1 MTISRRDVLSGGVA
15 LGGLGAAGLAGAS
28 LGLGLPGR
36 AMAGAPK
43 PGQDGGGQGRNGP
56 VVVASANGLGA
67 VERAYALMA
76 NKTNPADPADA
87 VVAGVTLVEDD
98 PDDLSVGYGGLPNEE
113 GVIQLDASVMH
124 GPTHKSGAVACIEGI
139 RNPAAVA
146 LLVLKRTDHCLIV
159 GEGARKFALAHGFKE
174 EELMTD
180 RTRALWMRWKAN
192 LNDRDDW
199 LDDDQLD
206 WDPQDPMNR
215 GRGPIG
221 NNGAGRNG
229 PGSNE
234 IGDELK
240 KLAADHDVRWRHG
253 VPYTTGTINCCAV
266 DRNGDVASCTTTS
279 GLSWKIPGRVGD
291 SPITG
296 AGMCCDNEVGAAG
309 ATGRG
314 EAVILN
320 CGGFSIV
327 RAMERGLSP
336 TEACLE
342 VAGDIV
348 RRTKE
353 KRLRG
358 EDGRVNFDV
367 KLYAVRKDGAFGS
380 ASIMPGGRFAVC
392 DAAGARIER
401 CASVYE

>member
-1 MTISRRDVLSGGVA
+1 MAPTRRDVLSTSLAIPAMLAFPSVA
-15 LGGLGAAGLAGAS
+15 LSNTRRRQAA
-28 LGLGLPGR
+28 PGDDHR
-36 AMAGAPK
+36 
-43 PGQDGGGQGRNGP
+43 GP
-56 VVVASANGLGA
+56 VAIASANGIPA
-67 VERAYALMA
+67 VERAYAMMQEG
-76 NKTNPADPADA
+76 ADPADA
-87 VVAGVTLVEDD
+87 AVAGVTIVEDD
-98 PDDLSVGYGGLPNEE
+98 PSDLSVGYGGLPNEE

-139 RNPAAVA
+139 KNPAAVA

-159 GEGARKFALAHGFKE
+159 GEGAKRFAMANGFKE
-174 EELMTD
+174 EDLMTD
-180 RTRALWMRWKAN
+180 RTRQIWMRWKAN
-192 LNDRDDW
+192 LNNRDDW
-199 LDDDQLD
+199 LDEDQMD
-206 WDPQDPMNR
+206 WDARDPMNR

-221 NNGAGRNG
+221 SSEAAT
-229 PGSNE
+229 
-234 IGDELK
+234 ELER
-240 KLAADHDVRWRHG
+240 LAADHDVRWRNG
-253 VPYTTGTINCCAV
+253 VAYTTGTINCCTV
-266 DRNGDVASCTTTS
+266 DGSGDVASCTTTS

-296 AGMCCDNEVGAAG
+296 AGMYCDNEVGAAG

-327 RAMERGLSP
+327 RAMERGLTP

-367 KLYAVRKDGAFGS
+367 KLYAARKDGAYGG
-380 ASIMPGGRFAVC
+380 ASIRPGGRFAVC
-392 DAAGARIER
+392 DAKGARIEA
-401 CASVYE
+401 CPSVYS

>member
-1 MTISRRDVLSGGVA
+1 MALSRRDVLS
-15 LGGLGAAGLAGAS
+15 AGLATS
-28 LGLGLPGR
+28 VGLALSPSVLARTRLRPMRGDR
-36 AMAGAPK
+36 HA
-43 PGQDGGGQGRNGP
+43 GP
-56 VVVASANGLGA
+56 VAIASANGLPA
-67 VERAYALMA
+67 TERAYQLISEGS
-76 NKTNPADPADA
+76 DPVDA
-87 VVAGVTLVEDD
+87 IVAGVTIVEDD
-98 PDDLSVGYGGLPNEE
+98 ADDLSVGYGGLPNEE

-124 GPTHKSGAVACIEGI
+124 GQTHKSGAVACIENI
-139 RNPAAVA
+139 KNPAAVA

-159 GEGARKFALAHGFKE
+159 GEGAKRFALANGFKE
-174 EELMTD
+174 EDLMTD
-180 RTRALWMRWKAN
+180 RTRRLWLRWKAN
-192 LNDRDDW
+192 QNDRDDW

-206 WDPQDPMNR
+206 WDPRDEKNS

-221 NNGAGRNG
+221 AN
-229 PGSNE
+229 P
-234 IGDELK
+234 IGDEMTR
-240 KLAADHDVRWRHG
+240 LAADHDVRWRNG

-266 DRNGDVASCTTTS
+266 DGNGDLASCTTTS

-296 AGMCCDNEVGAAG
+296 AGMYCDNEVGAAG

-320 CGGFSIV
+320 CGGFAIV

-342 VAGDIV
+342 VAGDIA

-367 KLYAVRKDGAFGS
+367 KLYAVRKDGAYGA
-380 ASIMPGGRFAVC
+380 ASIRPGAQFAVC
-392 DAAGARIER
+392 DEKGNRREG

>member
-1 MTISRRDVLSGGVA
+1 MSITRRNVLSGGA
-15 LGGLGAAGLAGAS
+15 LGVAGAA
-28 LGLGLPGR
+28 LGLGLPHNAVARPHR
-36 AMAGAPK
+36 APV
-43 PGQDGGGQGRNGP
+43 PGDAHRGP
-56 VVVASANGLGA
+56 VVVASANGLAA
-67 VERAYALMA
+67 VERAYAKLA
-76 NKTNPADPADA
+76 EGADPADA

-98 PDDLSVGYGGLPNEE
+98 PEDLSVGLGGLPNEQ

-124 GPTHKSGAVACIEGI
+124 GPTHKSGAVACIENI

-159 GEGARKFALAHGFKE
+159 GEGAKRFALANGFKE
-174 EELMTD
+174 EDLMTD

-192 LNDRDDW
+192 LGHEDDW
-199 LDDDQLD
+199 LNDDEMD
-206 WDPQDPMNR
+206 WDPRDPLNS

-221 NNGAGRNG
+221 AN
-229 PGSNE
+229 P
-234 IGDELK
+234 IGEELER
-240 KLAADHDVRWRHG
+240 LAADHDVRWKKG

-266 DRNGDVASCTTTS
+266 DANSDMASCTTTS

-296 AGMCCDNEVGAAG
+296 AGMYCDNDVGAAG

-320 CGGFSIV
+320 CGGFAVV
-327 RAMERGLSP
+327 RAMERGMTP

-358 EDGRVNFDV
+358 KDGKVNFDV
-367 KLYAVRKDGAFGS
+367 KLYAVRKDGAYGA

-392 DAAGARIER
+392 DGAGPRLEQAPS
-401 CASVYE
+401 AYQ

>member
-1 MTISRRDVLSGGVA
+1 MSRRGRG
-15 LGGLGAAGLAGAS
+15 
-28 LGLGLPGR
+28 PGDD
-36 AMAGAPK
+36 
-43 PGQDGGGQGRNGP
+43 PGELHRGP
-56 VVVASANGLGA
+56 VVVASANGLAA
-67 VERAYALMA
+67 VQRAFGLMGGG
-76 NKTNPADPADA
+76 ADPADA

-98 PDDLSVGYGGLPNEE
+98 PGDLSVGLGGLPNEE

-124 GPTHKSGAVACIEGI
+124 GPTHKSGAVAAIENI
-139 RNPAAVA
+139 KNPAAVA

-159 GEGARKFALAHGFKE
+159 GEGAKRFAIANGFQE
-174 EELMTD
+174 EDLMTE
-180 RTRALWMRWKAN
+180 RTRALWLRWKAN
-192 LNDRDDW
+192 LGRDDDW
-199 LDDDQLD
+199 LNDDELD
-206 WDPQDPMNR
+206 WDPRDEKNN

-221 NNGAGRNG
+221 K
-229 PGSNE
+229 NE

-240 KLAADHDVRWRHG
+240 KLAADHDVQWRKG

-266 DRNGDVASCTTTS
+266 DANSDLASCTTTS

-296 AGMCCDNEVGAAG
+296 AGMYCDNDVGAAG

-320 CGGFSIV
+320 CGGFAVV
-327 RAMERGLSP
+327 RAMERGLTP

-353 KRLRG
+353 RRLRG

-367 KLYAVRKDGAFGS
+367 KLYAVRKDGAYGA
-380 ASIMPGGRFAVC
+380 ASIRPGAQFAVC
-392 DAAGARIER
+392 DEKGSRREG

>member
-1 MTISRRDVLSGGVA
+1 MRGDRHA
-15 LGGLGAAGLAGAS
+15 
-28 LGLGLPGR
+28 
-36 AMAGAPK
+36 
-43 PGQDGGGQGRNGP
+43 GP
-56 VVVASANGLGA
+56 VTIASANGLPA
-67 VERAYALMA
+67 TERAYRLISEGS
-76 NKTNPADPADA
+76 DPADA
-87 VVAGVTLVEDD
+87 IVAGVTIVEDD
-98 PDDLSVGYGGLPNEE
+98 ADDLSVGYGGLPNEE

-139 RNPAAVA
+139 KNPAAVA

-159 GEGARKFALAHGFKE
+159 GEGAKRFAMANGFTE
-174 EELMTD
+174 EDLMTD
-180 RTRALWMRWKAN
+180 RTRRLWLRWKAN

-206 WDPQDPMNR
+206 WDARDAKNS

-221 NNGAGRNG
+221 R
-229 PGSNE
+229 NE
-234 IGDELK
+234 IGDEMTR
-240 KLAADHDVRWRHG
+240 LAADHDVQWKDG

-266 DRNGDVASCTTTS
+266 DGKGDLASCTTTS

-296 AGMCCDNEVGAAG
+296 AGMYCDNEVGAAG

-320 CGGFSIV
+320 CGGFAIV
-327 RAMERGLSP
+327 RAMERGLTP

-342 VAGDIV
+342 VAGDIA

-353 KRLRG
+353 KRLRV
-358 EDGRVNFDV
+358 EDGPNKGRVNFDV
-367 KLYAVRKDGAFGS
+367 KLYAVRKDGAYGA
-380 ASIMPGGRFAVC
+380 ASIRPGGQFAVC
-392 DAAGARIER
+392 DEKGNRREG

>member
-1 MTISRRDVLSGGVA
+1 MARLRWTMTISRRDVLSGGV
-15 LGGLGAAGLAGAS
+15 LGAVGIAGAS
-28 LGLGLPGR
+28 LAGFGMPGR
-36 AMAGAPK
+36 AMAGRPT
-43 PGQDGGGQGRNGP
+43 PRQEGGGPDGP
-56 VVVASANGLGA
+56 VVIASANGLGT
-67 VERAYALMA
+67 VERAYGLIGEG
-76 NKTNPADPADA
+76 ADPADA
-87 VVAGVTLVEDD
+87 IVAGVSLVEND
-98 PDDLSVGYGGLPNEE
+98 PDDLTVGLGGLPNEA

-139 RNPAAVA
+139 KNPVAVA

-159 GEGARKFALAHGFKE
+159 GEGARQFALANGFE
-174 EELMTD
+174 QEDLMTN
-180 RTRALWMRWKAN
+180 RTRALWLRWKAN
-192 LNDRDDW
+192 LGRQDDW
-199 LDDDQLD
+199 LNDDEMD
-206 WDPQDPMNR
+206 WDPRDPMNT
-215 GRGPIG
+215 GLGPIG
-221 NNGAGRNG
+221 RNEMGRN
-229 PGSNE
+229 E
-234 IGDELK
+234 IAEELK
-240 KLAADHDVRWRHG
+240 KLAADHDVRWRGG
-253 VPYTTGTINCCAV
+253 VPYTTGTIHCSAV
-266 DRNGDVASCTTTS
+266 DAGGDVASCTTTS

-296 AGMCCDNEVGAAG
+296 AGMYCDNAVGAAG

-367 KLYAVRKDGAFGS
+367 KLYAVRKDGAYGA

-392 DAAGARIER
+392 DAKGARIER
-401 CASVYE
+401 CSSVYE

>member
-1 MTISRRDVLSGGVA
+1 MALSRRDVLS
-15 LGGLGAAGLAGAS
+15 AGLAAS
-28 LGLGLPGR
+28 AGLALSPAALGR
-36 AMAGAPK
+36 SVRTRIAERQAG
-43 PGQDGGGQGRNGP
+43 DDHRGP
-56 VVVASANGLGA
+56 VTIASANGIPA

-76 NKTNPADPADA
+76 NKINPADPADA

-98 PDDLSVGYGGLPNEE
+98 PDDLSVGYGGLPNEA

-124 GPTHKSGAVACIEGI
+124 GPTHKSGAVACIEKI

-159 GEGARKFALAHGFKE
+159 GEGAKQFAIANGFKE
-174 EELMTD
+174 EDLMTD
-180 RTRALWMRWKAN
+180 RTRRLWLRWKAN
-192 LNDRDDW
+192 LGRDDDW
-199 LDDDQLD
+199 LNDDEMD
-206 WDPQDPMNR
+206 WDPRDEMNS

-221 NNGAGRNG
+221 R
-229 PGSNE
+229 NE

-240 KLAADHDVRWRHG
+240 RLAADHDVRWKNG

-266 DRNGDVASCTTTS
+266 DANSDLASCTTTS

-296 AGMCCDNEVGAAG
+296 AGMYCDNDVGAAG

-320 CGGFSIV
+320 CGGFAVV
-327 RAMERGLSP
+327 RAMERGLTPSD
-336 TEACLE
+336 ACLE

-367 KLYAVRKDGAFGS
+367 KLYAVRKDGAYGS

-392 DAAGARIER
+392 DESGSRIEA
-401 CASVYE
+401 CPSVYE

>member
-28 LGLGLPGR
+28 IGLGLPGR
-36 AMAGAPK
+36 VMAGGPR
-43 PGQDGGGQGRNGP
+43 PRQDGGGGGP
-56 VVVASANGLGA
+56 VVIASANGLGA
-67 VERAYALMA
+67 VERAYAMLGEG
-76 NKTNPADPADA
+76 ADPADA

-174 EELMTD
+174 EDLMTD

-206 WDPQDPMNR
+206 WDPRDPMNR

-221 NNGAGRNG
+221 K
-229 PGSNE
+229 NE

-240 KLAADHDVRWRHG
+240 KLAADHDVRWRNG

-266 DRNGDVASCTTTS
+266 DARGDVASCTTTS

-296 AGMCCDNEVGAAG
+296 AGMYCDNEVGSAG

>member
-1 MTISRRDVLSGGVA
+1 MRG
-15 LGGLGAAGLAGAS
+15 
-28 LGLGLPGR
+28 
-36 AMAGAPK
+36 
-43 PGQDGGGQGRNGP
+43 DGHAGP
-56 VVVASANGLGA
+56 VAIASANGLPA
-67 VERAYALMA
+67 TERAYQLISQGS
-76 NKTNPADPADA
+76 DPVDA
-87 VVAGVTLVEDD
+87 IVAGVTIVEDD
-98 PDDLSVGYGGLPNEE
+98 ADDLSVGYGGLPNEE

-139 RNPAAVA
+139 KNPAAVA

-159 GEGARKFALAHGFKE
+159 GEGAKRFALANGFTE
-174 EELMTD
+174 EDLMTD
-180 RTRALWMRWKAN
+180 RTRRLWLRWKAN

-206 WDPQDPMNR
+206 WDPRDEKNS

-221 NNGAGRNG
+221 R
-229 PGSNE
+229 NE
-234 IGDELK
+234 IGDEMTR
-240 KLAADHDVRWRHG
+240 LAADHDVQWKDG

-266 DRNGDVASCTTTS
+266 DSKGDLASCTTTS

-296 AGMCCDNEVGAAG
+296 AGMYCDNEVGAAG

-320 CGGFSIV
+320 CGGFAIV
-327 RAMERGLSP
+327 RAMERGLTP
-336 TEACLE
+336 TEACME
-342 VAGDIV
+342 VAGDIA

-367 KLYAVRKDGAFGS
+367 KLYAVRKDGAYGA
-380 ASIMPGGRFAVC
+380 ASIMPGAQFAVC
-392 DAAGARIER
+392 DEKGNRRER
-401 CASVYE
+401 CPSVYQG

>member
-1 MTISRRDVLSGGVA
+1 MTISRRDVLSGGVI
-15 LGGLGAAGLAGAS
+15 GAASLAGAS
-28 LGLGLPGR
+28 IGLGLPRG
-36 AMAGAPK
+36 ALAGAPK
-43 PGQDGGGQGRNGP
+43 PRQDGGGAEKPQGP

-67 VERAYALMA
+67 VERAYGLMA
-76 NKTNPADPADA
+76 QAESPADPADA
-87 VVAGVTLVEDD
+87 IVAGVSLVEDD
-98 PDDLSVGYGGLPNEE
+98 PNDLTVGLGGLPNEE

-139 RNPAAVA
+139 KNPAAVA

-159 GEGARKFALAHGFKE
+159 GEGARRFALAHGFE
-174 EELMTD
+174 SEDLMTD

-215 GRGPIG
+215 GKGPIG
-221 NNGAGRNG
+221 R
-229 PGSNE
+229 NE
-234 IGDELK
+234 IGDEMQR
-240 KLAADHDVRWRHG
+240 LAADYDVRWRRG

-266 DRNGDVASCTTTS
+266 DTNGDVASCTTTS

-296 AGMCCDNEVGAAG
+296 AGMYCDNEVGAAG

-327 RAMERGLSP
+327 RAMERGLTPS
-336 TEACLE
+336 EACLE

-358 EDGRVNFDV
+358 DDGRVNFDV

-380 ASIMPGGRFAVC
+380 ASIRPGGRFAVC
-392 DAAGARIER
+392 DAQGPRIER

>member
-1 MTISRRDVLSGGVA
+1 MRGDRHA
-15 LGGLGAAGLAGAS
+15 
-28 LGLGLPGR
+28 
-36 AMAGAPK
+36 
-43 PGQDGGGQGRNGP
+43 GP
-56 VVVASANGLGA
+56 VAIASANGLPA
-67 VERAYALMA
+67 TDRAYRLISEGS
-76 NKTNPADPADA
+76 DPIDA
-87 VVAGVTLVEDD
+87 IVAGVTIVEDD
-98 PDDLSVGYGGLPNEE
+98 ADDLSVGYGGLPNEE

-124 GPTHKSGAVACIEGI
+124 GPTHKSGAVACIENI
-139 RNPAAVA
+139 KNPAAVA

-159 GEGARKFALAHGFKE
+159 GEGAKRFALANGFKE
-174 EELMTD
+174 EDLMTD
-180 RTRALWMRWKAN
+180 RTRRLWLRWKGN

-206 WDPQDPMNR
+206 WDPRDEKNN

-221 NNGAGRNG
+221 TN
-229 PGSNE
+229 P
-234 IGDELK
+234 IGDEMTR
-240 KLAADHDVRWRHG
+240 LAADHDVRWRNG

-266 DRNGDVASCTTTS
+266 DGNGDLASCTTTS

-296 AGMCCDNEVGAAG
+296 AGMYCDNDVGAAG

-320 CGGFSIV
+320 CGGFSVV

-336 TEACLE
+336 SEACLE

-353 KRLRG
+353 SRLRG

-367 KLYAVRKDGAFGS
+367 KLYAVRKDGAYGA
-380 ASIMPGGRFAVC
+380 ASIRPGAQFAVC
-392 DAAGARIER
+392 DER
-401 CASVYE
+401 GNRREGCASVYE